1 MHHKSFMITPESLKK
16 KSRSLLA
23 LAGSER
29 FDSVFLETSLSRQ
42 LWRIQRKKLKIIA
55 DLIEH
60 LFKVVS
66 RELSNVVIF
75 DQPLAL
81 SAKCRDRHIELFI
94 CQATPFKTRDGSA
107 IEQSE
112 KLEGIELG
120 RTPFPVHFDLG
131 GNRHQGEIEL

>member
-1 MHHKSFMITPESLKK
+1 MCFLYPKTINAIMHHKSFMNTPESL
-16 KSRSLLA
+16 
-23 LAGSER
+23 
-29 FDSVFLETSLSRQ
+29 ETPLSRQ

-66 RELSNVVIF
+66 REFSNVVIF

-120 RTPFPVHFDLG
+120 RTPFP
-131 GNRHQGEIEL
+131 